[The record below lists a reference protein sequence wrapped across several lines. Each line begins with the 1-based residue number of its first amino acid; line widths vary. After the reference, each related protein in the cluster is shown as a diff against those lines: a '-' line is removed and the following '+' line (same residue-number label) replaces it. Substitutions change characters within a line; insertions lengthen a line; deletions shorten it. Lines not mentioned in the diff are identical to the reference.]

1 MDEEQG
7 LVSPIAGGIR
17 GIRRSVSSSVFTGRA
32 VPPPQPDPQTTSL
45 LSQNSL
51 SLSSI
56 SGQLA
61 TISGQVGSLN
71 NSLALVQENLA
82 LSDQLDRQREAAKQK
97 REAILA
103 EQGLREGKESTL
115 EKKVQ
120 FALLTPVRRVAN
132 FAGGILS
139 RLTNFLLILAGGWLV
154 EQTLQF
160 IRLKSEGNVDAL
172 NKLKLR
178 IVSDLLIVGTG
189 ITVIVMAVSKAAML
203 LKGLAALAFRFV
215 VGTFI
220 KAPFKMLMNFIK
232 NNVKNF
238 SKLLLQQFGKAVRS
252 APKTL
257 LNVAKQPLSIL
268 GGLGIGG
275 FGIKKIAEDMKK
287 PPSTGGGLKIGK
299 IRLGRANL
307 LLNTIFGAFDFI
319 SRRKDNDN
327 DGKPDQT
334 MVQAT
339 SGVASSII
347 GSGLGFAGGMKLGAL
362 AGTFIG
368 GPIGTVIG
376 GILGGILG
384 IAGSMVLG
392 GMAESASD
400 RLTGVTKS
408 EDEGAGD
415 GSNVE
420 PENKEQEVDMSNA
433 ELIDS
438 NLSFSKGESVTPIK
452 SDKSEIASNLELTE
466 GSPTVIN
473 IPLNQNQ
480 GVSASSGAGSSKQE
494 SQPIPN
500 IPSFDFANTSIVMA
514 ESMFNLTG
522 DA

>member
-7 LVSPIAGGIR
+7 LGSPIAGGIR
-17 GIRRSVSSSVFTGRA
+17 GIRRSISSSVFTGRA
-32 VPPPQPDPQTTSL
+32 APPPQPDPQTTSL

-51 SLSSI
+51 ALSGI

-61 TISGQVGSLN
+61 NISGQVGSLN
-71 NSLALVQENLA
+71 NSLALIQQNLSI
-82 LSDQLDRQREAAKQK
+82 SDQLDRQREAAKQR

-103 EQGLREGKESTL
+103 EQGLREGKESDL
-115 EKKVQ
+115 ERKVQ

-189 ITVIVMAVSKAAML
+189 ITVIVMAVSKAVAL
-203 LKGLAALAFRFV
+203 IKGLAALAFRFV
-215 VGTFI
+215 VGAFI
-220 KAPFKMLMNFIK
+220 KAPFRMLANFIK

-238 SKLLLQQFGKAVRS
+238 TELLRKQFGNAVRN

-257 LNVAKQPLSIL
+257 LNIAKKPLSIL

-299 IRLGRANL
+299 LRLGKANL
-307 LLNTIFGAFDFI
+307 IINAISGAFDFVA
-319 SRRKDNDN
+319 RRKDNDG
-327 DGKPDQT
+327 DGKPDQS

-339 SGVASSII
+339 SGVASGLI
-347 GSGLGFAGGMKLGAL
+347 GSSVGFAGGMKLGAI

-368 GPIGTVIG
+368 GPIGTAVG

-384 IAGSMVLG
+384 IVGSMVVG

-400 RLTGVTKS
+400 RITGVTKN
-408 EDEGAGD
+408 EEEGAGD

-420 PENKEQEVDMSNA
+420 PVSGEESVDMSNA
-433 ELIDS
+433 ELVDS
-438 NLSFSKGESVTPIK
+438 SLAFNKAESVTPIK
-452 SDKSEIASNLELTE
+452 TNKSEIASNLELAE
-466 GSPTVIN
+466 GTPTVIN
-473 IPLNQNQ
+473 IPLNQNNS
-480 GVSASSGAGSSKQE
+480 VSGTGGTPSSKQD

>member
-51 SLSSI
+51 ALSNI

-61 TISGQVGSLN
+61 SISGQVGSLN
-71 NSLALVQENLA
+71 NSLALVQQNLA

-97 REAILA
+97 REAILT
-103 EQGLREGKESTL
+103 EQGLREGKESDL
-115 EKKVQ
+115 ERKVQ

-220 KAPFKMLMNFIK
+220 KAPFKLLMNFIR
-232 NNVKNF
+232 NNIDNF
-238 SKLLLQQFGKAVRS
+238 SKLLRKQFGKAVRN

-257 LNVAKQPLSIL
+257 LNVAKRPLSIL

-275 FGIKKIAEDMKK
+275 FGLKKIAEDMKN
-287 PPSTGGGLKIGK
+287 PSTGGGLKIGK
-299 IRLGRANL
+299 LRLGRANL
-307 LLNTIFGAFDFI
+307 IINAISGAFDFVA
-319 SRRKDNDN
+319 RRKDNDG
-327 DGKPDQT
+327 DGKPDQS

-339 SGVASSII
+339 SGVASSLI
-347 GSGLGFAGGMKLGAL
+347 GSSVGFAGGMKLGAI
-362 AGTFIG
+362 AGTFVG
-368 GPIGTVIG
+368 GPIGATVG
-376 GILGGILG
+376 AILGGILG
-384 IAGSMVLG
+384 IVGSMVVG

-400 RLTGVTKS
+400 RITGVTKG

-420 PENKEQEVDMSNA
+420 PVSGEESVDMSNA

-438 NLSFSKGESVTPIK
+438 NLAFNKGDSVTPIK

-480 GVSASSGAGSSKQE
+480 GVSASSGATSSKEE

>member
-51 SLSSI
+51 TLSSI

-71 NSLALVQENLA
+71 NSLALVQQNLA

-103 EQGLREGKESTL
+103 EQGLREGKESDL
-115 EKKVQ
+115 ERKVQ

-160 IRLKSEGNVDAL
+160 IRLKSEGNVDEL

-268 GGLGIGG
+268 GGLGISG
-275 FGIKKIAEDMKK
+275 FGVKKIAEDMKK
-287 PPSTGGGLKIGK
+287 PSTGGGLKIGK
-299 IRLGRANL
+299 LRLGRANL
-307 LLNTIFGAFDFI
+307 IINAISGAFDFVA
-319 SRRKDNDN
+319 RRKDNDN
-327 DGKPDQT
+327 DGKPDQS

-339 SGVASSII
+339 SGVASSLI
-347 GSGLGFAGGMKLGAL
+347 GSSVGFAGGMKLGAI

-368 GPIGTVIG
+368 GPIGTAVG

-384 IAGSMVLG
+384 IVGSMVVG

-420 PENKEQEVDMSNA
+420 PESKEQEVDMSNA

-452 SDKSEIASNLELTE
+452 SNKSEIASNLEIAE
-466 GSPTVIN
+466 GTPTVIN
-473 IPLNQNQ
+473 IPLNQNK
-480 GVSASSGAGSSKQE
+480 GVSASGGAGSSKQE